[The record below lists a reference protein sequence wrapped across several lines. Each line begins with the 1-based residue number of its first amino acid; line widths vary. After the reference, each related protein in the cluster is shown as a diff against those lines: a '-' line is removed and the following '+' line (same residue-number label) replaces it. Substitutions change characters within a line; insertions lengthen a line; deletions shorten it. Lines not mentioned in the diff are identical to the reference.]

1 MESKTFARI
10 GAVAFVAVAITMTA
24 LQLRE
29 PPAPTETVFVPLDEA
44 SADPLASELKRCQSL
59 GARGSEDFTCRHV
72 WAIQRHRFLYGG
84 REPKEEW
91 RDDAGSPF
99 PSDIG
104 NAASAENPPLTA
116 DSAAIAVPSGE
127 VN

>member
-1 MESKTFARI
+1 MGSKTFARI
-10 GAVAFVAVAITMTA
+10 GAVAFVAIAITMTA

-59 GARGSEDFTCRHV
+59 GARGSEDFTCSHV
-72 WAIQRHRFLYGG
+72 WAIQRHRFLHGA
-84 REPKEEW
+84 RDPKEEW
-91 RDDAGSPF
+91 RDDAGNPF
-99 PSDIG
+99 PGDTG
-104 NAASAENPPLTA
+104 DAASAKSPQLTP
-116 DSAAIAVPSGE
+116 DGPAIAVPSGG